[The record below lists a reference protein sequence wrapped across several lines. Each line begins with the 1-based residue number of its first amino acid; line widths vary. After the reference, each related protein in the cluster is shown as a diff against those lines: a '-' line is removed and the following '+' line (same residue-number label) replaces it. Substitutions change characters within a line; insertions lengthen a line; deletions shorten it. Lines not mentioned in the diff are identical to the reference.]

1 MNPMS
6 SSLQRLRQAEAMV
19 RTLSAL
25 QDAMAQFVHYDAE
38 TLLELRRALAIAYAA
53 AARLEA
59 ELSLAQ
65 EETARRPPAA

>member
-1 MNPMS
+1 
-6 SSLQRLRQAEAMV
+6 MV

-25 QDAMAQFVHYDAE
+25 QDTVAHFDHYEAE

-59 ELSLAQ
+59 ELSLAL
-65 EETARRPPAA
+65 EETA